1 MLPLADPG
9 PPKKRVLVVEDDSAQ
24 RDAVCALLELEGF
37 DWAAAGNGR
46 EALDFLR
53 REVAPDLVLLDLSMP
68 VMGGWE
74 FRIAQLADGELSD
87 IPVLVLSADRPSEF
101 DHSLRPEGF
110 LRKPIDC
117 ESLMEA
123 VRRFCG
129 ASSTL
134 PEA

>member
-1 MLPLADPG
+1 M
-9 PPKKRVLVVEDDSAQ
+9 VEDDPAQ

-37 DWAAAGNGR
+37 RWTAACNGR
-46 EALDFLR
+46 EALELLR
-53 REVAPDLVLLDLSMP
+53 RNGAPDLVLLDLSMP

-74 FRIAQLADGELSD
+74 FRIAQLADGELSG
-87 IPVLVLSADRPSEF
+87 IPVVILSADRPSDFEP
-101 DHSLRPEGF
+101 SLRPDGF

-117 ESLMEA
+117 ESLLDA

-129 ASSTL
+129 PESTL

>member
-1 MLPLADPG
+1 M
-9 PPKKRVLVVEDDSAQ
+9 VEDDPTQ

-37 DWAAAGNGR
+37 GWTAACNGR
-46 EALDFLR
+46 EALDVLR
-53 REVAPDLVLLDLSMP
+53 RHAVPDLVLLDLSMP

-74 FRIAQLADGELSD
+74 FRVAQLADGDLSA
-87 IPVLVLSADRPSEF
+87 IPVLILSADRPSDLEQ
-101 DHSLRPEGF
+101 SLHPNGF

-117 ESLMEA
+117 ESLLDA

-129 ASSTL
+129 PEVTL